1 MEQIDVNY
9 PDHITIH
16 TVKNDKSLFDS
27 VVVSIKKQGI
37 TMTYSIPVLQSGVRD
52 IKVS

>member
-1 MEQIDVNY
+1 MEQIDVSY
-9 PDHITIH
+9 PDHITIY

-27 VVVSIKKQGI
+27 IVVSIKKEGM

>member
-1 MEQIDVNY
+1 MEQIDVSY

-16 TVKNDKSLFDS
+16 TVKNAKSLFDF

-37 TMTYSIPVLQSGVRD
+37 TMTYSIPVLQSEVRD
-52 IKVS
+52 IKNS

>member
-1 MEQIDVNY
+1 MEQVDVSY

-16 TVKNDKSLFDS
+16 TVKSPLKSFDT

-37 TMTYSIPVLQSGVRD
+37 TMTYSIPVLAPSTVTID
-52 IKVS
+52 